1 MSVAHADPTVLH
13 RCIQIGWVPQVVDE
27 NASLRLQVVAL
38 TEQRDEAAR
47 ELARMT
53 QAADALW
60 DRVRELETTAED
72 RLLLRAVPRPQPSR
86 LAVAWAATC
95 ALWFAFWALFE
106 TDESAMGEWV

>member
-1 MSVAHADPTVLH
+1 MSIANAAPELLH
-13 RCIQIGWVPQVVDE
+13 RCVQLGWVPQVVDE
-27 NASLRLQVVAL
+27 NASLRLQVIAL

-60 DRVRELETTAED
+60 DRVRELEIAAED
-72 RLLLRAVPRPQPSR
+72 RLLLRAIPRPRPSR

-95 ALWFAFWALFE
+95 ALWFACWSFFE
-106 TDESAMGEWV
+106 TDESALGEWV

>member
-1 MSVAHADPTVLH
+1 MSIANAAPELLH
-13 RCIQIGWVPQVVDE
+13 RCVQVGWVPQVVDE
-27 NASLRLQVVAL
+27 NASLRLQVAL
-38 TEQRDEAAR
+38 LTGQRDELAG

-60 DRVRELETTAED
+60 DRVRELETAAED
-72 RLLLRAVPRPQPSR
+72 RLLLRAIPRPRPSR

-95 ALWFAFWALFE
+95 TLWFACWQFFE